1 VPTARLSQGVS
12 IVLCAPDDRSCP
24 HRRGLEVGFRR
35 FVGEFLF
42 SVAQNT
48 NYNPFNLFYQ
58 EIPELNLRVK
68 RGLAGAAPA
77 EEARASTRRRGAF
90 ARLECRP
97 HSISAN
103 CSALDPARCRS
114 CESARCS
121 GTGSVAA
128 LANECTARPSPARI
142 ERSCWRS
149 AGARAKT
156 NKLLLVFMKVLIVN
170 ALVN

>member
-1 VPTARLSQGVS
+1 MPTARLSQGVS

-77 EEARASTRRRGAF
+77 EEARASTIKEERR
-90 ARLECRP
+90 
-97 HSISAN
+97 I
-103 CSALDPARCRS
+103 RS
-114 CESARCS
+114 
-121 GTGSVAA
+121 TGV
-128 LANECTARPSPARI
+128 SPPLNQR
-142 ERSCWRS
+142 ELQ
-149 AGARAKT
+149 RA
-156 NKLLLVFMKVLIVN
+156 
-170 ALVN
+170 